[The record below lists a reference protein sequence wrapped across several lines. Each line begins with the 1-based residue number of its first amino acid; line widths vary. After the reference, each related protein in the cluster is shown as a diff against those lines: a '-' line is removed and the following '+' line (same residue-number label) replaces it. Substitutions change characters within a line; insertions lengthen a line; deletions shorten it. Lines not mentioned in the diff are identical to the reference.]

1 MSSFGIPDLDP
12 ALEANLAT
20 GMQGVEHL
28 LREHIK
34 GDYPLV
40 EETSRHL
47 VAAGG
52 KRLRPLLTLISSHYG
67 DPTRKEVIPAAV
79 VCELTHLA
87 TLYHDDVMDEA
98 PLRRGVESANN
109 RWGNTIAILTGD
121 YLFSKAS
128 DLLADLGPEAVRLQ
142 ARTFERLVIGQ
153 IMETQGPQN
162 GEDPLAHYLRVVGDK
177 TGSLIATR
185 YGNVMGTR
193 GSVIPLFFNQLKNSL
208 DLTVTN
214 LKMSRF
220 LMSVEESVELV
231 LYALKNAKS
240 GDIFVQKSPAC
251 TIEILIKALS
261 KILNKNPKLKVIGMR
276 HGEKEHET
284 LISSE
289 EMFKTIDLGKYFRIP
304 QDTRDLNYEEYFEK
318 GNKKNIKIISKDYSS
333 CNTKQLSILETIKLI
348 NKSKVL
354 VNFID

>member
-12 ALEANLAT
+12 ALEADLAT

-52 KRLRPLLTLISSHYG
+52 KRLRPLLTLISSHFG

-177 TGSLIATR
+177 TGSLIATSAR
-185 YGNVMGTR
+185 FGALLSGAPRETVETLTKFGEQIGIAFQLADDVIDIASESNQSGKTPGTDLREGVPTLVTLNVMASNKAEDAELKRLLSAPIHDEVEVQQVLRALRTHDGLQQARQQLGNIAKDARTAL
-193 GSVIPLFFNQLKNSL
+193 GPLPLNSA
-208 DLTVTN
+208 T
-214 LKMSRF
+214 S
-220 LMSVEESVELV
+220 
-231 LYALKNAKS
+231 ALFSLCDAVVDRS
-240 GDIFVQKSPAC
+240 A
-251 TIEILIKALS
+251 
-261 KILNKNPKLKVIGMR
+261 
-276 HGEKEHET
+276 
-284 LISSE
+284 
-289 EMFKTIDLGKYFRIP
+289 
-304 QDTRDLNYEEYFEK
+304 
-318 GNKKNIKIISKDYSS
+318 
-333 CNTKQLSILETIKLI
+333 
-348 NKSKVL
+348 
-354 VNFID
+354 

>member
-12 ALEANLAT
+12 ALEADLST

-52 KRLRPLLTLISSHYG
+52 KRLRPLLTLISSHFG

-177 TGSLIATR
+177 TGSLIATSAR
-185 YGNVMGTR
+185 FGALLSGASRETVETLTKFGEQIGIAFQLADDVIDIASESSQSGKTPGTDLREGVPTLVTLNVMASNKPEDAELKSLLSAPIHDEVVVRQVLRALRTHDGLQQARQQLGNVAKDARTALG
-193 GSVIPLFFNQLKNSL
+193 PLPLNSA
-208 DLTVTN
+208 TG
-214 LKMSRF
+214 
-220 LMSVEESVELV
+220 
-231 LYALKNAKS
+231 ALFSLCDAVVDRS
-240 GDIFVQKSPAC
+240 A
-251 TIEILIKALS
+251 
-261 KILNKNPKLKVIGMR
+261 
-276 HGEKEHET
+276 
-284 LISSE
+284 
-289 EMFKTIDLGKYFRIP
+289 
-304 QDTRDLNYEEYFEK
+304 
-318 GNKKNIKIISKDYSS
+318 
-333 CNTKQLSILETIKLI
+333 
-348 NKSKVL
+348 
-354 VNFID
+354 

>member
-12 ALEANLAT
+12 SLAADLT
-20 GMQGVEHL
+20 RGMQGVEEL

-52 KRLRPLLTLISSHYG
+52 KRLRPLLTLISSHFG
-67 DPTRKEVIPAAV
+67 DSSRKEIIPAAV

-177 TGSLIATR
+177 TGSLIATSAR
-185 YGNVMGTR
+185 FGAMLSGAPREITETLTKFGEQIGIAFQLADDVIDIASESNESGKTPGTDLREGVPTLVTLNVMASGKNEDADLQRLLSGPIHDEETVQQVLRALR
-193 GSVIPLFFNQLKNSL
+193 GH
-208 DLTVTN
+208 
-214 LKMSRF
+214 
-220 LMSVEESVELV
+220 
-231 LYALKNAKS
+231 A
-240 GDIFVQKSPAC
+240 G
-251 TIEILIKALS
+251 LS
-261 KILNKNPKLKVIGMR
+261 QAR
-276 HGEKEHET
+276 E
-284 LISSE
+284 
-289 EMFKTIDLGKYFRIP
+289 
-304 QDTRDLNYEEYFEK
+304 
-318 GNKKNIKIISKDYSS
+318 
-333 CNTKQLSILETIKLI
+333 QLSQVAKQARAALGPLPLTPATAALF
-348 NKSKVL
+348 SLCDAV
-354 VNFID
+354 IDRSA

>member
-1 MSSFGIPDLDP
+1 MPSFGIPDLDP
-12 ALEANLAT
+12 SLEADLAI
-20 GMQGVEHL
+20 GMQGVEEL

-52 KRLRPLLTLISSHYG
+52 KRLRPLLTLISSHFG
-67 DPTRKEVIPAAV
+67 DSTRKEIVPAAV

-177 TGSLIATR
+177 TGSLIATSAR
-185 YGNVMGTR
+185 FGAMLSGAPSDVTETLTKFGEQIGIAFQLADDVIDIASESNQSGKTPGTDLREGVPTLVTLNVMASTKVEDAELQRLLSAPIHDEDTVAQVLRALRSHDGLNQAREQLGQVAKQARAALGPLPLTPATAALF
-193 GSVIPLFFNQLKNSL
+193 SLCDAVIDRS
-208 DLTVTN
+208 
-214 LKMSRF
+214 
-220 LMSVEESVELV
+220 
-231 LYALKNAKS
+231 A
-240 GDIFVQKSPAC
+240 
-251 TIEILIKALS
+251 
-261 KILNKNPKLKVIGMR
+261 
-276 HGEKEHET
+276 
-284 LISSE
+284 
-289 EMFKTIDLGKYFRIP
+289 
-304 QDTRDLNYEEYFEK
+304 
-318 GNKKNIKIISKDYSS
+318 
-333 CNTKQLSILETIKLI
+333 
-348 NKSKVL
+348 
-354 VNFID
+354 

>member
-1 MSSFGIPDLDP
+1 MPSFGIPDLD
-12 ALEANLAT
+12 ASLEADLAL
-20 GMQGVEHL
+20 GMQGVEEL

-52 KRLRPLLTLISSHYG
+52 KRLRPLLTLISSHFG
-67 DPTRKEVIPAAV
+67 DSTRKEIIPAAV

-177 TGSLIATR
+177 TGSLIATSAR
-185 YGNVMGTR
+185 FGSMLSGAPREITETLTKFGEQIGIAFQLADDVIDIASESNQSGKTPGTDLREGVPTLVTINVMASGKSEDGELKRLLSAPIHDEETVAQVLR
-193 GSVIPLFFNQLKNSL
+193 ALRSHDGLNQA
-208 DLTVTN
+208 
-214 LKMSRF
+214 R
-220 LMSVEESVELV
+220 E
-231 LYALKNAKS
+231 
-240 GDIFVQKSPAC
+240 
-251 TIEILIKALS
+251 
-261 KILNKNPKLKVIGMR
+261 
-276 HGEKEHET
+276 
-284 LISSE
+284 
-289 EMFKTIDLGKYFRIP
+289 
-304 QDTRDLNYEEYFEK
+304 
-318 GNKKNIKIISKDYSS
+318 
-333 CNTKQLSILETIKLI
+333 QLSQVAKQARTALGPLPLAPATAALF
-348 NKSKVL
+348 SLCDAV
-354 VNFID
+354 IDRSA